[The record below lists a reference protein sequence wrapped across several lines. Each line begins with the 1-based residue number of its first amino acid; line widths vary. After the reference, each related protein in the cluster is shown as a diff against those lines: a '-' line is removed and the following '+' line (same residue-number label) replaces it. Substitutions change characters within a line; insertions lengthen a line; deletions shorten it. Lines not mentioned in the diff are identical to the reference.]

1 MSVPSFTEHINISLL
16 QPNYIDEITIF
27 IKGRSRWRT
36 YGITFETSSKILMGI
51 GSILSFASGVYSNTN
66 YSFIAGSISTLS
78 VVCLQFSSF
87 CYRESKKSTDD
98 LNTLLRKLKLDTI
111 PDLDVPFEEIPQ
123 NIRLQSIQNK

>member
-1 MSVPSFTEHINISLL
+1 
-16 QPNYIDEITIF
+16 
-27 IKGRSRWRT
+27 
-36 YGITFETSSKILMGI
+36 MGI
-51 GSILSFASGVYSNTN
+51 GSILSFASGVYINTN

-123 NIRLQSIQNK
+123 NSLLQK

>member
-123 NIRLQSIQNK
+123 NSRLQK